1 MVRLTGN
8 ELIAPS
14 YNASV
19 ETPGVSNGVTDLGVF
34 STRREALDAYEAWL
48 RKQPNPRAA
57 RKQRRYILRAED

>member
-8 ELIAPS
+8 ELTGPS

-34 STRREALDAYEAWL
+34 STRREALEAYEDWL
-48 RKQPNPRAA
+48 RNQPDQRAA
-57 RKQRRYILRAED
+57 RKLRRHILRAED